1 MPLIYTNL
9 VSVTFDSG
17 RDSDGSGGGEGN
29 GGVLVN
35 REMQFGIAVTVAV
48 LSVKN
53 PGWDI
58 LKLVKV

>member
-53 PGWDI
+53 PG
-58 LKLVKV
+58 